1 MNVDDIVYISL
12 LVSCILFGQFYRN
25 VLDPERAKVVGT
37 AFGLLIVC
45 VVSGWH
51 ALHPLLSTAACAA
64 IILFVDK
71 RYAVFAVF
79 VCLLTLNT
87 RYLVCAFLMGL
98 CVLFDGLHA

>member
-1 MNVDDIVYISL
+1 MNTDDIVYISL

-25 VLDPERAKVVGT
+25 VLDAERAKLVGT

-51 ALHPLLSTAACAA
+51 ALHPLLSTVACGA

-71 RYAVFAVF
+71 RYVHIRVF
-79 VCLLTLNT
+79 V
-87 RYLVCAFLMGL
+87 
-98 CVLFDGLHA
+98 